1 MDKAYD
7 PKQFEDEIYAAWEKS
22 GYFNPDHLPG
32 DRSEP
37 FAVMMP
43 PPNVTGVLHLGHALE
58 NAIMDIEVRYQRMQG
73 KRALLLP
80 GTDHAAV
87 ATQARVEKNLR
98 EAGMQH
104 PRAELGREELVNR
117 IRTFAEES
125 KATILSQ
132 VRKLGT
138 SADWSRLAYTFDEP
152 RSRAVFEL
160 FKRMYDDGLVYRGYR
175 VVNWSV
181 KGQSTCSDDELVT
194 MERTGKLYTFK
205 YAADFPIPIAST
217 RPETKLGD
225 TAVAVH
231 PEGKWKQ
238 YIGQVFTVDV
248 GAAAPLEIHII
259 GDETV
264 DEAFG
269 TGALGV
275 TPAHAAVD
283 YEMYQRNKQIGII
296 PVIGKDGRML
306 PAAGTLYEGLTVE
319 EAREKFVSWLREQGL
334 IISEEDT
341 VQKVGTSDRF
351 GDVVEAL
358 PMEQWF
364 VDVNK
369 EIPGRGG
376 KSLKDLMKEAVTTGH
391 NGDATQKV
399 NITPERFQNIYLQWI
414 ENLRDWCISRQIW
427 WGHRIPVWYR
437 GEEMVVSETQPSGQG
452 WTQDEDTLDTW
463 FSSQTWTYSTLGW
476 PEQTKDFKAY
486 HPTAWM
492 QMGHEILFFW
502 MARMIL
508 SSTYVLDQIPFR
520 DVYIHGILRDKEGRK
535 FSKSLGNGID
545 PLDVIA
551 KYGTDALRWSLIKG
565 ITPGNDARFYEEKV
579 EDARNFV
586 NKLWNVA
593 RYVLMQKTKEV
604 VEPNY
609 NDRALRSLVGKL
621 IEQVTADLNQYQF
634 SAAAEKIYQFLNTT
648 FADEYIENSKVAP
661 NPQVAQEVLE
671 VILKLVHPFIPFV
684 TEVIWKEL
692 GHEKLLMI
700 EQWPKNIYLTDQQAE
715 TWFGEVG
722 YAIFSI
728 NNVRAYLSIPYT
740 QKLFALI
747 EESTDDEGNIEKES
761 IEMVMQTKAV
771 LEKRVKLDFV
781 EKLELLNQPKQ
792 LPFSFGTLYI
802 KYEGGENAQ
811 EKQKKSLNEDMNKL
825 TKEIQNLEKRL
836 ANKKYVEGAPEAIVQ
851 ETRDKLAESKAKL
864 DTKRKELE
872 DIQEK

>member
-1 MDKAYD
+1 MEKAYS
-7 PKQFEDEIYAAWEKS
+7 PNQFEDEIYAAWEKS

-98 EAGMQH
+98 AAGMKN

-160 FKRMYDDGLVYRGYR
+160 FKRMYEDGLVYRGYR

-194 MERTGKLYTFK
+194 VERPSKLYTFK

-217 RPETKLGD
+217 RPETKVGD

-231 PEGKWKQ
+231 PKGKWKQ

-248 GAAAPLEIHII
+248 GAAAPLTIHII
-259 GDETV
+259 GDEAI

-283 YEMYQRNKQIGII
+283 YDMYQRNKQIGII

-306 PAAGTLYEGLTVE
+306 PAAGAAYEGLMVE
-319 EAREKFVSWLREQGL
+319 EAREKFVDWLREQGL
-334 IISEEDT
+334 MISEEDT
-341 VQKVGTSDRF
+341 VQNVGTSDRF

-369 EIPGRGG
+369 EIPSRGG

-391 NGDATQKV
+391 NGDPMQKV
-399 NITPERFQNIYLQWI
+399 NITPDRFQNIYLQWI
-414 ENLRDWCISRQIW
+414 DNLRDWCISRQIW

-437 GEEMVVSETQPSGQG
+437 GEEMVVSETQPSGEG
-452 WTQDEDTLDTW
+452 WAQDEDTLDTW

-476 PEQTKDFKAY
+476 PEQTADFKAY

-508 SSTYVLDQIPFR
+508 SSTYALDQIPFR

-593 RYVLMQKTKEV
+593 RYVLTKEASAQPSELSVADQWIQSRTAQV
-604 VEPNY
+604 VAEM
-609 NDRALRSLVGKL
+609 
-621 IEQVTADLNQYQF
+621 TTDLNAYNF
-634 SAAAEKIYQFLNTT
+634 SAAAEKLYSFVWND
-648 FADEYIENSKVAP
+648 FAAWYVEIEKFQP
-661 NPQVAQEVLE
+661 NPELVRETLE
-671 VILKLVHPFIPFV
+671 TILKLAHPFIPFV
-684 TEVIWKEL
+684 TEAIWKEMNQSDVL
-692 GHEKLLMI
+692 MVAQWPQAKTQVTADIERQFADIQDIVTQLRDVRARYKISYQQPMTVSAMRVAEEGKEMI
-700 EQWPKNIYLTDQQAE
+700 ERLARVTIDTAAPQGTKRMMNASYELTLDLGAFVDVDAE
-715 TWFGEVG
+715 KKKLQDE
-722 YAIFSI
+722 I
-728 NNVRAYLSIPYT
+728 T
-740 QKLFALI
+740 Q
-747 EESTDDEGNIEKES
+747 
-761 IEMVMQTKAV
+761 
-771 LEKRVKLDFV
+771 LEKQISGF
-781 EKLELLNQPKQ
+781 
-792 LPFSFGTLYI
+792 
-802 KYEGGENAQ
+802 EN
-811 EKQKKSLNEDMNKL
+811 K
-825 TKEIQNLEKRL
+825 L

-851 ETRDKLAESKAKL
+851 ETRDKLAEAKAKL
-864 DTKRKELE
+864 DTKRKEVDDL
-872 DIQEK
+872 QQK